1 MRVRISYGAHI
12 EDVPEEIDRMF
23 DFARMKSHK
32 ITKQIEQL
40 DSMLADEDVESAAA
54 IMHKLRTSLNE
65 MDLRLADMQ
74 QISEGY
80 LNYKANEGVENVN
93 EGRPSVVTTGNSP
106 VDTTPQQ
113 PTSDSNNSGA

>member
-23 DFARMKSHK
+23 DFVRIKAHK
-32 ITKQIEQL
+32 ITKQMEQI
-40 DSMLADEDVESAAA
+40 DNMLSDEDVESAAA
-54 IMHKLRTSLNE
+54 ILHKLRTSLNE

-106 VDTTPQQ
+106 VDTTTNQ
-113 PTSDSNNSGA
+113 PESNPNNE